1 MYNIPSF
8 NITYISIGTFSLLLF
23 AREKSHIYRY
33 PLERLKEVK
42 EVKNPFLNSGL
53 DPNFFQLKK
62 APF

>member
-8 NITYISIGTFSLLLF
+8 NITYISIGTFSLLLI
-23 AREKSHIYRY
+23 AREHTHIYWC

-42 EVKNPFLNSGL
+42 EVKNAFMYIYL
-53 DPNFFQLKK
+53 DTNFFQLKK

>member
-1 MYNIPSF
+1 MC
-8 NITYISIGTFSLLLF
+8 
-23 AREKSHIYRY
+23 

>member
-8 NITYISIGTFSLLLF
+8 NITYISIGTFSFLLI
-23 AREKSHIYRY
+23 ARENTHIYMC

-42 EVKNPFLNSGL
+42 EVINPFLNRDL
-53 DPNFFQLKK
+53 DPNLFQLKK